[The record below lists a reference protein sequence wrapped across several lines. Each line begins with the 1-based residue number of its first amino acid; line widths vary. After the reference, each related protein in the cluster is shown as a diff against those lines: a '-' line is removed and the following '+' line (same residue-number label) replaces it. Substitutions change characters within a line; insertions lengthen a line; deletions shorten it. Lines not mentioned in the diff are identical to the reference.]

1 MEMKELNRILST
13 KAPAGER
20 LLIELPQNIS
30 CQHSSATDYL
40 DAVVSYGSQ
49 MMKSVDNLMV
59 RFRLGA
65 VHKKLS
71 GCRGAIMPRINYQGK
86 IMDGSVLYFD
96 VQSGKILYEETLA
109 DNLYNWYGFDYYT
122 DKEVFFGE
130 HLISNKPVA
139 IVQEEMTALLGSL
152 AEPSVDWLAIGVGR
166 NLTVG
171 MLEKLKGKRM
181 VLFPDDMNCE
191 SWKDYYGGMVKVDE
205 NFAHRDI
212 NQYLVE
218 KIKSRGSPKNGGDE

>member
-1 MEMKELNRILST
+1 MEKKELNRILST

-59 RFRLGA
+59 SFRLGA

-71 GCRGAIMPRINYQGK
+71 GCRGAIMPRINCQGK

-96 VQSGKILYEETLA
+96 VQSGKILYGEILLSGKSFTGQKNKAETLLQ
-109 DNLYNWYGFDYYT
+109 DFSL
-122 DKEVFFGE
+122 FG
-130 HLISNKPVA
+130 
-139 IVQEEMTALLGSL
+139 
-152 AEPSVDWLAIGVGR
+152 
-166 NLTVG
+166 
-171 MLEKLKGKRM
+171 
-181 VLFPDDMNCE
+181 
-191 SWKDYYGGMVKVDE
+191 Y
-205 NFAHRDI
+205 FACCKKT
-212 NQYLVE
+212 LVT
-218 KIKSRGSPKNGGDE
+218 